1 MGFGHVVMPGDFRN
15 DLFVT
20 IVRGTF
26 DRGKPGTSGRNIEV
40 KFHNIITH
48 DDNDELFP
56 GYDDC
61 VGWRG

>member
-1 MGFGHVVMPGDFRN
+1 MGFGHVVMPGDLRN

-40 KFHNIITH
+40 
-48 DDNDELFP
+48 NDIHLSRAINDGLLP
-56 GYDDC
+56 GCDDC
-61 VGWRG
+61 VGWGG